1 MKVNK
6 LPSKQSEMTFGKYLK
21 KCIRNIT
28 SLVDICKRSCLFTN
42 TYCKLNN
49 AKSATSS
56 TIHSGKEANTFPEL
70 ELIGN
75 FNVVL
80 PIVVLKFDDEDEDIL
95 FDSIDPAPLFAS
107 PMSKSSGLNSLSL
120 RSSSVFSARDL
131 NRYSVT
137 DE

>member
-1 MKVNK
+1 MG
-6 LPSKQSEMTFGKYLK
+6 T
-21 KCIRNIT
+21 IRIFR
-28 SLVDICKRSCLFTN
+28 V
-42 TYCKLNN
+42 TYCKLNS

-56 TIHSGKEANTFPEL
+56 TIHSGSEENTFPEF

-80 PIVVLKFDDEDEDIL
+80 PIVVLKFDDEDDIL

>member
-21 KCIRNIT
+21 EKIIF
-28 SLVDICKRSCLFTN
+28 VYICNCSCLFTN

-56 TIHSGKEANTFPEL
+56 TIHSGKEAKTFPEL

-107 PMSKSSGLNSLSL
+107 PMSKSSGLSSLSL